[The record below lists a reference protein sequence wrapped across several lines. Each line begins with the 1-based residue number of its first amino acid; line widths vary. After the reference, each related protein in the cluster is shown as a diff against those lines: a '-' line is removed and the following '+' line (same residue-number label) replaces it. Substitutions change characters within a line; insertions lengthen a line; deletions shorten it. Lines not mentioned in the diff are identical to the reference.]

1 MFINVKIK
9 RIENGW
15 LPTYETEGAAGADC
29 HARIDE
35 KIVLKAGEQVTVPL
49 GFAVEIPEG
58 YEMQIRARSG
68 NARKHGIGVVNG
80 VGTIDSDYRGEVCTI
95 LINHSENDFEIN
107 PGDRIAQAVIVPVI
121 QAKWAEVDELSETAR
136 GEGGFGSTGK

>member
-107 PGDRIAQAVIVPVI
+107 PGDRIAQAVIAPVI

>member
-15 LPTYETEGAAGADC
+15 LPTYESEGAVGADC

-107 PGDRIAQAVIVPVI
+107 PGDRIAQAVIAPVI

>member
-1 MFINVKIK
+1 MKVNIQTITGGKI
-9 RIENGW
+9 
-15 LPTYETEGAAGADC
+15 PTYETAGAAGADC
-29 HARIDE
+29 YARLDE
-35 KIVLKAGEQVTVPL
+35 KIVLGGGKQVTVPL

-80 VGTIDSDYRGEVCTI
+80 VGTVDSDYRGEVCTI
-95 LINHSENDFEIN
+95 LINHSEKDFEIN
-107 PGDRIAQAVIVPVI
+107 PGDRIAQAVIAPVV
-121 QAKWAEVDELSETAR
+121 KAEWVEVKELSQTVR

>member
-107 PGDRIAQAVIVPVI
+107 PGDRIAQAVIAPVI
-121 QAKWAEVDELSETAR
+121 QARWAEVDELSETAR